1 MLHLRLIVPAE
12 HSEAVDSCLADAPGV
27 TNVVCLRGAA
37 VDPAGDLVICDVARE
52 SASEVIEQLRGLGLD
67 RAGSIAVE
75 EVDVSLSRAARE
87 AERRA
92 PGFGTDAVVWE
103 EVEARTTE
111 ESTLSVTYLVFM
123 SVAMMIAGVGLLL
136 DQPILIVG
144 AMVVGPEFGPLAGL
158 CVGIVQRR
166 STEAKRSLAALLA
179 GFPVGMA
186 VTMLFTWGLTAAG
199 LLDRSMLVTN
209 RPMTEFIY
217 KPDAL
222 SFVVAFLAGVAGMLS
237 LTSAKSGALVGVLIS
252 VTTVPAA
259 SNVAVATAYGV
270 FGEAAGSALQLG
282 INLGGIAL
290 AGTLTLLVQRQVW
303 HQVQERRSPD

>member
-27 TNVVCLRGAA
+27 TNVVCLRGVA
-37 VDPAGDLVICDVARE
+37 VDPAGDMVICDVARE
-52 SASEVIEQLRGLGLD
+52 SASAVIEQLRGLGLD

-222 SFVVAFLAGVAGMLS
+222 SFVVAFLAGIAGMLS

>member
-12 HSEAVDSCLADAPGV
+12 HSKAVDSCLADAPGV
-27 TNVVCLRGAA
+27 TNVVCLRGVA

-199 LLDRSMLVTN
+199 LLDRSMLVTD

-222 SFVVAFLAGVAGMLS
+222 SFVVAFLAGIAGMLS

-303 HQVQERRSPD
+303 RQVQERRSPD

>member
-75 EVDVSLSRAARE
+75 EVDISLSRAARE

-222 SFVVAFLAGVAGMLS
+222 SFVVAFLAGIAGMLS

-270 FGEAAGSALQLG
+270 FREAAGSALQLG

>member
-52 SASEVIEQLRGLGLD
+52 SASAVIEQLRGLGLD

-199 LLDRSMLVTN
+199 LLDRSMLVTD

-222 SFVVAFLAGVAGMLS
+222 SFVVAFLAGIAGMLS

-270 FGEAAGSALQLG
+270 FREAAGSALQLG

-303 HQVQERRSPD
+303 RQVQERRSPG

>member
-222 SFVVAFLAGVAGMLS
+222 SFVVAFLAGIAGMLS

>member
-52 SASEVIEQLRGLGLD
+52 SASAVIEQLRGLGLD

-199 LLDRSMLVTN
+199 LLDRSMLVTD

-270 FGEAAGSALQLG
+270 FREAAGSALQLG

-303 HQVQERRSPD
+303 RQVQERRSPD

>member
-37 VDPAGDLVICDVARE
+37 VDPAGDMVICDVARE
-52 SASEVIEQLRGLGLD
+52 SASAVIEQLRGLGLD

-158 CVGIVQRR
+158 CVGLVQRR

-199 LLDRSMLVTN
+199 LLDRSMLVTD

-222 SFVVAFLAGVAGMLS
+222 SFVVAFLAGIAGMLS

-259 SNVAVATAYGV
+259 SNVAVASAYGV
-270 FGEAAGSALQLG
+270 FDEAAGSALQLG

-303 HQVQERRSPD
+303 RQVQERRSPD

>member
-52 SASEVIEQLRGLGLD
+52 SASEVIEQLRRLGLD

-199 LLDRSMLVTN
+199 LLDRSMLVTD

-270 FGEAAGSALQLG
+270 FREAAGSALQLG

-303 HQVQERRSPD
+303 RQVQERRSPD

>member
-12 HSEAVDSCLADAPGV
+12 HSKAVDSCLADAPGV
-27 TNVVCLRGAA
+27 TNVVCLRGVA

-222 SFVVAFLAGVAGMLS
+222 SFVVAFLAGIAGMLS

-303 HQVQERRSPD
+303 RQVQERRSPD

>member
-222 SFVVAFLAGVAGMLS
+222 SFVVAFLAGIAGMLS

-270 FGEAAGSALQLG
+270 FREAAGSALQLG